1 MIDSKP
7 LDIASKTFNFFRTK
21 NLIFGFLCL
30 IIIIIFLINVFS
42 YIKILSKSS
51 ENPDVPKSRAT
62 ASLIACIVV
71 LLLTI
76 IFAGYYF
83 YRWFNPVNS
92 NISTFGFLPS
102 GKDFPKVPIK
112 TELSPCYD
120 AEATLAEKSLKL
132 NIEPINLRPTLC
144 AKPGPGGQ
152 CFDIK
157 IKDPRGVDTEQ
168 IKKAYNTYSK
178 KQLSR
183 SDKYM

>member
-7 LDIASKTFNFFRTK
+7 LDIISKTFGFFRTK

-30 IIIIIFLINVFS
+30 IIIIIFLVNIFS
-42 YIKILSKSS
+42 YIRILSKSS
-51 ENPDVPKSRAT
+51 ENPKVPKSRAT

-76 IFAGYYF
+76 IFTGYYF
-83 YRWFNPVNS
+83 YKWFNPLNPTL
-92 NISTFGFLPS
+92 STGILR
-102 GKDFPKVPIK
+102 GDLQKIPIK
-112 TELSPCYD
+112 TTLSPCYD
-120 AEATLAEKSLKL
+120 AEATLAEKSLML

-144 AKPGPGGQ
+144 AKPGLGGQ
-152 CFDIK
+152 CFDTK

-178 KQLSR
+178 AQLNR